1 MSMWHATSTTRAIRP
16 ASIVVLSSVELGSH
30 HADQNRG
37 RNPVRWR
44 R

>member
-1 MSMWHATSTTRAIRP
+1 MWHATCTTRAIRP

-30 HADQNRG
+30 RADEKYG